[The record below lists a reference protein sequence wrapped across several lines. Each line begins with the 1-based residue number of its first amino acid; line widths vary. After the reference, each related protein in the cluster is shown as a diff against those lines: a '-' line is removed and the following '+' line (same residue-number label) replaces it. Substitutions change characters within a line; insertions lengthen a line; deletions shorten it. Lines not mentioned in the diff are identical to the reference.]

1 MSDIRVHLE
10 ARKLGKIRDAE
21 GEGTPL
27 PSAIIPGL
35 GGEVSRREA
44 AFPFPAQ
51 GPGGIRPGWRWPM
64 RRVGL
69 IAVLA
74 LAVTGCAP
82 TGQERLR
89 EYNEDG
95 IHLFQEGSYRYAG
108 ECFQAALALRPGD
121 PDLVYNLAQ
130 CKDRLG
136 QEAQAE
142 QMYGQCLAR
151 APNHPECRHALAVL
165 LVRQGR
171 RAEAR
176 RLIEDWLKREPNR
189 AAPYAEDG
197 WLRAQD
203 GDLLNARGRLEQG
216 LL

>member
-1 MSDIRVHLE
+1 
-10 ARKLGKIRDAE
+10 
-21 GEGTPL
+21 
-27 PSAIIPGL
+27 
-35 GGEVSRREA
+35 
-44 AFPFPAQ
+44 
-51 GPGGIRPGWRWPM
+51 M

-74 LAVTGCAP
+74 LAVTACAP

-89 EYNEDG
+89 EYNEDR

-108 ECFQAALALRPGD
+108 ECFQADLALRPGD

-136 QEAQAE
+136 QERQAE
-142 QMYGQCLAR
+142 QLYGQCLSR

-216 LL
+216 LLKDPHDNRALVELGHVYELMHYPDRAVVLYERALDYNPHQPEVARRVSLLRSQGVGRPHPE

>member
-1 MSDIRVHLE
+1 M
-10 ARKLGKIRDAE
+10 RDPQ

-27 PSAIIPGL
+27 PSVIIPGR
-35 GGEVSRREA
+35 GGEVSRSGRAVPEPDF
-44 AFPFPAQ
+44 AFLVK

-74 LAVTGCAP
+74 LGVTACAP

-130 CKDRLG
+130 CKDRL
-136 QEAQAE
+136 
-142 QMYGQCLAR
+142 
-151 APNHPECRHALAVL
+151 
-165 LVRQGR
+165 
-171 RAEAR
+171 
-176 RLIEDWLKREPNR
+176 
-189 AAPYAEDG
+189 
-197 WLRAQD
+197 
-203 GDLLNARGRLEQG
+203 
-216 LL
+216 